1 MYSNRNDCDKYV
13 FRMQKTHKSKGG
25 IVWGNIKKKKVSLF
39 ILHLFITS
47 IEQLSY
53 MANCGSYELRKSS
66 CPQSK

>member
-1 MYSNRNDCDKYV
+1 
-13 FRMQKTHKSKGG
+13 MQKTHKSKGG